1 MESKKRGVRRRACDL
16 RKKKAAAE
24 EERVRAAEQLLE
36 LQTVAKTT
44 LLQEQQAQAMLF
56 YGHAALSQHMII
68 PGTGAASGG
77 SSASSV
83 TRPLPPRSTA
93 PPTAPFG
100 HEMGAHSGRQA
111 YLSRDGQCRRPCHIL
126 RHKEAPQAPPIDT
139 QEGTTAGPGSIN
151 IAEEPLFGE
160 ALTQAAAA
168 QARARRVS
176 KRTGNYTEKEDK
188 VLVDGW
194 LTIGQDVLTGAE
206 QKGTAF
212 WRRIYE
218 YFHEH
223 RKYGQEP
230 FESDRSEISLQKRWG
245 AIQTECNKF
254 QAAYDHAKRLPVSG
268 MGVKDLVWRA
278 LEFYK
283 VNNGEKTFAFPHCWK
298 ELHGTPKFQE
308 GYEGYMATLTGNNPA
323 KDATVID
330 LDGGQP
336 CGSSA
341 SRASRPRGHKSTKA
355 DMKRDASS
363 MLLYG
368 TLKEMHADREV
379 STDKRDE
386 RRRREKEEDRKKFFD
401 VQQKKLEIE
410 EVKAKTKAKEL
421 ELKERELELIA
432 MARAK
437 EVELKAKEVELK
449 RQAEDNLIMNAD
461 LTNMSEAKRAWFEKR
476 QKEILERPN

>member
-1 MESKKRGVRRRACDL
+1 MESKKRAERRRACDL
-16 RKKKAAAE
+16 RKKAAAAE

-36 LQTVAKTT
+36 LQTLAKTT
-44 LLQEQQAQAMLF
+44 VLQEQQAQ
-56 YGHAALSQHMII
+56 G
-68 PGTGAASGG
+68 
-77 SSASSV
+77 
-83 TRPLPPRSTA
+83 
-93 PPTAPFG
+93 
-100 HEMGAHSGRQA
+100 
-111 YLSRDGQCRRPCHIL
+111 
-126 RHKEAPQAPPIDT
+126 
-139 QEGTTAGPGSIN
+139 
-151 IAEEPLFGE
+151 
-160 ALTQAAAA
+160 LTQAAAA

-176 KRTGNYTEKEDK
+176 KRTANYTEKEDK

-194 LTIGQDVLTGAE
+194 LTIGQDALTGAE

-254 QAAYDHAKRLPVSG
+254 QAAYDHAKRVPVSG
-268 MGVKDLVWRA
+268 MGMKDLVWRA

-298 ELHGTPKFQE
+298 ELHDTPKFQE

-386 RRRREKEEDRKKFFD
+386 RRCWEKEEDRKKFFD

-421 ELKERELELIA
+421 ELKERELEYKAANYQSKSMNIRNYSL
-432 MARAK
+432 K
-437 EVELKAKEVELK
+437 ELLVEGGP
-449 RQAEDNLIMNAD
+449 NAASSVP
-461 LTNMSEAKRAWFEKR
+461 T
-476 QKEILERPN
+476 ERRHAYTKPQHSAGQTPWRLR

>member
-1 MESKKRGVRRRACDL
+1 
-16 RKKKAAAE
+16 
-24 EERVRAAEQLLE
+24 
-36 LQTVAKTT
+36 
-44 LLQEQQAQAMLF
+44 
-56 YGHAALSQHMII
+56 
-68 PGTGAASGG
+68 
-77 SSASSV
+77 
-83 TRPLPPRSTA
+83 
-93 PPTAPFG
+93 
-100 HEMGAHSGRQA
+100 
-111 YLSRDGQCRRPCHIL
+111 
-126 RHKEAPQAPPIDT
+126 
-139 QEGTTAGPGSIN
+139 
-151 IAEEPLFGE
+151 
-160 ALTQAAAA
+160 
-168 QARARRVS
+168 
-176 KRTGNYTEKEDK
+176 
-188 VLVDGW
+188 
-194 LTIGQDVLTGAE
+194 
-206 QKGTAF
+206 
-212 WRRIYE
+212 
-218 YFHEH
+218 
-223 RKYGQEP
+223 
-230 FESDRSEISLQKRWG
+230 
-245 AIQTECNKF
+245 
-254 QAAYDHAKRLPVSG
+254 

-341 SRASRPRGHKSTKA
+341 SRASRPCGHKSTKA

-421 ELKERELELIA
+421 ELKERELDLIA

-476 QKEILERPN
+476 QKEILERPI